1 MKKLAISILLLNL
14 LAACASDKPHEAM
27 NTAASDAPVA
37 TAAVN
42 TAIPAQ
48 VSGDDLNNPNSI
60 LAKRSVYYPL
70 DVAEVQDADKPVVQA
85 HAKYL
90 GEHANR
96 AVRLEGNCDER
107 GSNEYNLAL
116 GQRRADGVKK
126 MLELGAPPSRLRP
139 WRVRHPLR
147 PRSKPTPTY
156 RIYRSYAVHIARCF
170 HRPATAAS
178 SALRR
183 RKPKLRRL
191 SSRFVS
197 LRVHQPQTV
206 GSTCQIRTRRPP
218 STARA
223 EPVIVFAAAGQ
234 LPNVVTARA
243 TQRHCLIMG
252 D

>member
-126 MLELGAPPSRLRP
+126 MLELGGAKSAQLNS
-139 WRVRHPLR
+139 V
-147 PRSKPTPTY
+147 
-156 RIYRSYAVHIARCF
+156 SYGEEKAVAMGHDE
-170 HRPATAAS
+170 AAW
-178 SALRR
+178 AQNRR
-183 RKPKLRRL
+183 TDINYAK
-191 SSRFVS
+191 
-197 LRVHQPQTV
+197 
-206 GSTCQIRTRRPP
+206 
-218 STARA
+218 
-223 EPVIVFAAAGQ
+223 
-234 LPNVVTARA
+234 
-243 TQRHCLIMG
+243 
-252 D
+252 